1 MLDGMD
7 GLAGTVAL
15 ASFITIA
22 YIADA
27 AGLSMP
33 LAISLVMIG
42 AVCAFLAFNV
52 PLRSHGRAQCF
63 MGDAGSTLLGF
74 AVAWLFIQ
82 ISQGASK
89 PITPVTTLWF
99 VALPLYELVWSTVRR
114 VIRGVSPFKADADHF
129 HHMLLKAGFDM
140 RGAFGVLTMLTG
152 VLAGIGLLCRHLQ
165 LPDRSSFLLLSL
177 LGVATIRLM
186 YSAKH
191 FWAPRPD
198 LAGAVK
204 AASTLDKGRS

>member
-1 MLDGMD
+1 
-7 GLAGTVAL
+7 
-15 ASFITIA
+15 
-22 YIADA
+22 
-27 AGLSMP
+27 MP

-82 ISQGASK
+82 ISQGDDK

-99 VALPLYELVWSTVRR
+99 VALPLYELVWSTIRR

-140 RGAFGVLTMLTG
+140 RGAFGVLTTLTG
-152 VLAGIGLLCRHLQ
+152 VLAGIGLVCRHSR
-165 LPDRSSFLLLSL
+165 LPDRTSLLLLSL
-177 LGVATIRLM
+177 LGVTTIRLM

-191 FWAPRPD
+191 FWAARPH
-198 LAGAVK
+198 LTEAVK
-204 AASTLDKGRS
+204 AATTLDEGPS